1 MNFKKLITE
10 NPEILDIAMKQI
22 TNTKLTEYE
31 NMREL
36 QLLRYLNNILST
48 NKKELKEFIKD

>member
-1 MNFKKLITE
+1 MNFKKLISE